1 MKPLFLVVEC
11 PVDDTLDKAIAHSLV
26 SHEMQK
32 KADSHSLDPR
42 KITLSHLYASQEG
55 DRILILEHLLCHFIL
70 FTLLSQ
76 FFLEKNEISEQVQ
89 LKSHFFITIM

>member
-11 PVDDTLDKAIAHSLV
+11 PVDDTLDKAVAHSLV

-42 KITLSHLYASQEG
+42 KITVSHLYASQEKG
-55 DRILILEHLLCHFIL
+55 EKILILEHLLCHSIL
-70 FTLLSQ
+70 FTLLSPQ
-76 FFLEKNEISEQVQ
+76 GAVGGFNPPDF
-89 LKSHFFITIM
+89 